1 MINKDRLPTLCWPLA
16 DKLNAGSF
24 VQCAHCKTW
33 ADKAKVAALSIFI
46 PKPHVYPG
54 LSDIPYAVCKRCFKK
69 NTTQEQLQAMSEK
82 IEANLT
88 AN

>member
-1 MINKDRLPTLCWPLA
+1 VINKDRLHKLCWALA
-16 DKLNAGSF
+16 DKLNVGGF
-24 VQCAHCKTW
+24 VQCAHCKGW
-33 ADKAKVAALSIFI
+33 VDRPKVAALSIFI
-46 PKPHVYPG
+46 PFAHVYPG
-54 LSDIPYAVCKRCFKK
+54 LNDIPYAVCKRCLKK